1 MQKDRVY
8 FVIDMKSFFASV
20 ECAERGLDPMTN
32 NLVVADKERSETTI
46 CLAVSPAM
54 KELGVK
60 NRCRLYEIPDTIDY
74 IVAKP
79 RMKKY
84 IEYAAN
90 IYAIYLKYIDKRDI
104 HVYSIDECIIDVTD
118 YLKIYKLRAKE
129 FAKLLMGEIWDN
141 LKIPSTTG
149 IGNNMYL
156 AKIALDITAKHSKDR
171 IGWLTEEKFKSELWY
186 HRPLSDFW
194 GISTGISERLARFGI
209 YDMHGIATAS
219 EDLLY
224 DEFGV
229 NAELLIDHAW
239 GRETCLIQDIKGY
252 KGKSK
257 SFSNSQILPCNYSYE
272 QAKIVVQEMI
282 QDGCYRLAR
291 SHYSTRLMHIYL
303 GFGDDK
309 TTAKGTIRMSETT
322 NLYSIISPYAEK
334 LFDQVYKDKT
344 KPVRKIGYDFD
355 ALVSE
360 NNEQYDLFSDN
371 VKIEKEKRLTRSILN
386 IQDKFGKNALLK
398 GIDLKESATQR
409 DRNKMVGGHNG

>member
-1 MQKDRVY
+1 MQKNRVY

-20 ECAERGLDPMTN
+20 ECAELGLDPMKN

-60 NRCRLYEIPDTIDY
+60 NRCRLYEIPNTIEY
-74 IVAKP
+74 IIAKP

-118 YLKIYKLRAKE
+118 YLKIYNMRAKE
-129 FAKLLMGEIWDN
+129 FAKLLMGEIWEN

-149 IGNNMYL
+149 IGSNMYL

-194 GISTGISERLARFGI
+194 GISSGISERLARFGI
-209 YDMHGIATAS
+209 YDMHGIAMAS

-239 GRETCLIQDIKGY
+239 GRETCLIEDIKSY

-257 SFSNSQILPCNYSYE
+257 SISNSQILPCNYSYE
-272 QAKIVVQEMI
+272 QAKIVIQEMI

-291 SHYSTRLMHIYL
+291 NHYSTRLMHIYL

-309 TTAKGTIRMSETT
+309 STAKGTIRMSETT

-344 KPVRKIGYDFD
+344 RPVRKISYDFD

-360 NNEQYDLFSDN
+360 NNEQYDLFSN
-371 VKIEKEKRLTRSILN
+371 NEKIEKEKKLTRSILN
-386 IQDKFGKNALLK
+386 IQDKYGKNALLK